1 MCYSSLALSQTLN
14 KIRYNIIRTVGDIT
28 IDGKNTEKSWTVAN
42 TATDFTQFSPDPD
55 LLPAQKSEVSLI
67 YDDESIYLFAALHD
81 TSPDSIMTD
90 LSLRDDTGNADWFA
104 ICFDTYTDGQNGL
117 GFFVTAAGVQLDSKF
132 SDGNSDDTWDA
143 VWESKVLH
151 TADGW
156 QVEMRIPFAALRFA
170 DVEVQEWGLQFI
182 RNIRRHREQ
191 SFWNRV
197 DPEIDG
203 NVIHYGRMD
212 GLKNIKSPIRLS
224 LNPFVIG
231 YINHFKNP
239 SADNKHA
246 YGTAYGFG
254 MDLKYGINDA
264 FTLDMTLIPD
274 FGQTQSDNQVLN
286 LSPFEQAFEER
297 RPFFTE
303 GIELFNKGNLFYS
316 RRVGDA
322 PFDFFGAYNDLEVGE
337 TVVENSSTT
346 QLYNAFKISGR
357 TSQGTGVGF
366 FNAVEASQNAI
377 IENAQGEKRTYETNP
392 LTNYNVTVIDQ
403 NLPNNSFAT
412 LINTNVYRDGDAYD
426 ANTTGTL
433 VNLKTKDQKWGVRG
447 FGAMSQLFKTEDTER
462 GFAYNVELEK
472 LSGKWTYGG
481 RYLIE
486 SDTYDPNDLG
496 LLFGNNER
504 SYSARIN
511 FNEYEPEKYFNRWR
525 AGLSVSYDRLYN
537 PNVYDGVDWNFNSF
551 FFTKGFNAFGFSTGG
566 RPLDRHNYFEP
577 RTGDFTKYSLVKAF
591 QFVEFF
597 MSTDYRKTLALDLEY
612 VNGNSYQ
619 FIERYRFY
627 RIAPRWRVNDKLLL
641 RYQASIELNK
651 NQFSYV
657 NRNGYDGPIDG
668 LSDDG
673 ILYGLRER
681 YNVESLVTANY
692 VFDNNTALTFR
703 LRHYTD
709 EVNWPTLGELNDDG
723 WYDPIAFDG
732 IGDDGVPVFDQ
743 NVNIFNIDMQ
753 FTKRFAPG
761 SDIIIVWKQQIFG
774 TDQEF
779 QRDYFRNL
787 SGLGTHPQSN
797 SISLRIV
804 YFIDYQTLR
813 S

>member
-1 MCYSSLALSQTLN
+1 LN
-14 KIRYNIIRTVGDIT
+14 KLRYEITRTNEKIS
-28 IDGKNTEKSWTVAN
+28 IDGKNLEASWRTAKQ
-42 TATDFTQFSPDPD
+42 ATDFTQFQPNPDKAPS
-55 LLPAQKSEVSLI
+55 QESVVSLL
-67 YDDESIYLFAALHD
+67 YDDESIYVFADLKD

-132 SDGNSDDTWDA
+132 SDSNDDNTWDA
-143 VWESKVLH
+143 VWESKILH
-151 TADGW
+151 TDTGW
-156 QVEMRIPFAALRFA
+156 QVEMRIPYSALRFA
-170 DVEVQEWGLQFI
+170 DKEIQEWGLQFI
-182 RNIRRHREQ
+182 RSIRRYREQ

-203 NVIHYGRMD
+203 TVVHFGRMD
-212 GLKNIKSPIRLS
+212 GLENIKSPIRLS

-231 YINHFKNP
+231 YVNHIKDP
-239 SADNKHA
+239 SEQEVHS
-246 YGTAYGFG
+246 YGTAYGLG

-303 GIELFNKGNLFYS
+303 GTELFNKGNLFYS
-316 RRVGDA
+316 RRVGGT
-322 PFDFFGAYNDLEVGE
+322 PFNFFSVDDNLEDGE
-337 TVVENSSTT
+337 YVVENDNTT

-377 IENAQGEKRTYETNP
+377 ISNAIGETREFETNP

-412 LINTNVYRDGDAYD
+412 LINTNVYRRGDSYD
-426 ANTTGTL
+426 ANTTGGL
-433 VNLKTKDQKWGVRG
+433 LNLKTKDQKWGVRG
-447 FGAMSQLFKTEDTER
+447 FGAVSQQFRKDETDR
-462 GFAYNVELEK
+462 GFSYSMELEK
-472 LSGKWTYGG
+472 LSGKWTYGVEHVT
-481 RYLIE
+481 E
-486 SDTYDPNDLG
+486 SDTYNPNDLG

-504 SYSARIN
+504 SYGAYVN
-511 FNEYEPEKYFNRWR
+511 YNEYEPEKYFNRWN
-525 AGLSVSYDRLYN
+525 AGLSVGYQRLYN
-537 PNVYDGVDWNFNSF
+537 PDVYDGLEWNFNSF
-551 FFTKGFNAFGFSTGG
+551 FFTKGFNAFGLFTGG

-577 RTGDFTKYSLVKAF
+577 RTGNFETYSLVKAF
-591 QFVEFF
+591 QFFGFF
-597 MSTDYRKTLALDLEY
+597 VSTDYRKTFALDLEY

-619 FIERYRFY
+619 YIERYRFY
-627 RIAPRWRVNDKLLL
+627 RIAPRWRVNDKLIL
-641 RYQASIELNK
+641 RYQARLELNR

-657 NRNGYDGPIDG
+657 NRNGYEGGIEG
-668 LSDDG
+668 LSEDG
-673 ILYGLRER
+673 ILFGLRKR
-681 YNVESLVTANY
+681 LNVESLLTANY
-692 VFDNNTALTFR
+692 VFNNTTALTFR

-709 EVNWPTLGELNDDG
+709 EVNWPTLGELNNDG

-761 SDIIIVWKQQIFG
+761 SDIILVWKQQIFG
-774 TDQEF
+774 SDQEF
-779 QRDYFRNL
+779 QRNYFQNL
-787 SGLGTHPQSN
+787 SGLGSHFQSN
-797 SISLRIV
+797 SVSLRIV
-804 YFIDYQTLR
+804 YFLDYQTFQ
-813 S
+813 

>member
-1 MCYSSLALSQTLN
+1 MALSQTL
-14 KIRYNIIRTVGDIT
+14 KKTRYNIIRTAEDIV
-28 IDGKNTEKSWTVAN
+28 IDGKNNEKSWTVAN
-42 TATDFTQFSPDPD
+42 IATDFTQFRPDPD
-55 LLPAQKSEVSLI
+55 LPPAQKSEVKLI
-67 YDDESIYLFAALHD
+67 YDDEAIYVFADLQD

-90 LSLRDDTGNADWFA
+90 LSVRDDTGNADWFA

-132 SDGNSDDTWDA
+132 SDGDDDSTWDA
-143 VWESKVLH
+143 VWESKILH
-151 TADGW
+151 TDKGW
-156 QVEMRIPFAALRFA
+156 QVEMRIPYAALRFA

-203 NVIHYGRMD
+203 NVIHFGRMD

-231 YINHFKNP
+231 YVNHFKDP
-239 SADNKHA
+239 SIDQVHS
-246 YGTAYGFG
+246 YGTAYGIG

-316 RRVGDA
+316 RRVGDT
-322 PFDFFGAYNDLEVGE
+322 PFDYFGAFNDLEDDE
-337 TVVENSSTT
+337 TVIENENTT

-357 TSQGTGVGF
+357 TSRGTGVGF
-366 FNAVEASQNAI
+366 FNAVEASQDAI
-377 IENAQGEKRTYETNP
+377 IENAQGERRTYQTNP

-403 NLPNNSFAT
+403 NLPNNSFVT
-412 LINTNVYRDGDAYD
+412 LINTNVYRKGDAYD
-426 ANTTGTL
+426 ANTTGGL

-447 FGAMSQLFKTEDTER
+447 FGAVSQQFRTEETDR
-462 GFAYNVELEK
+462 GFAYNLEAEK
-472 LSGKWTYGG
+472 LSGKWTYGVEHK
-481 RYLIE
+481 IE
-486 SDTYDPNDLG
+486 SDTYNPNDLG
-496 LLFGNNER
+496 LLFSPNEK
-504 SYSARIN
+504 SYGAYIN
-511 FNEYEPEKYFNRWR
+511 YNEYEPEKYFNRWD
-525 AGLSVSYDRLYN
+525 AGLSVNYARLYN
-537 PNVYDGVDWNFNSF
+537 PDVYDGLEWNFRSF
-551 FFTKGFNAFGFSTGG
+551 FFTKGFNAFGLFTGG

-577 RTGDFTKYSLVKAF
+577 RTGDFETYSLVKAF
-591 QFVEFF
+591 QFFGFF
-597 MSTDYRKTLALDLEY
+597 VSTDYRKTLALDLEY

-619 FIERYRFY
+619 YIERYRFY
-627 RIAPRWRVNDKLLL
+627 RIAPRWRVNDKLIL
-641 RYQASIELNK
+641 RYQARIELNK

-657 NRNGYDGPIDG
+657 NRNGYDGPIAG

-681 YNVESLVTANY
+681 YNVESLLTANY

-709 EVNWPTLGELNDDG
+709 EVNWPTLGQLNDKG

-761 SDIIIVWKQQIFG
+761 SDIILVWKQQIFG
-774 TDQEF
+774 SDQEF

-787 SGLGTHPQSN
+787 SGLGAHPQSN

-804 YFIDYQTLR
+804 YFIDYQTIR
-813 S
+813 